1 MRLFLDRNP
10 LRMWQEGGNIMR
22 NTRPLGRGP
31 LVAAVLLVT
40 PGLLVPG
47 PASSREDVGVKNF
60 RTTLQGI
67 EEVPATST
75 QASGRFLLDI
85 SQDGTSMTYTLNY
98 SNLEGEVRQAHIH
111 FDQKGVNGG
120 IVVFLCQTSLN
131 PDPTGHA
138 PTCPQSGTVTGTLTA
153 ASMTAL
159 AVAQGIAPGEFSELV
174 RAVRAGVTYANVH
187 SAGTGVPTNF
197 AGGEIR
203 GQIGEHGNDD

>member
-1 MRLFLDRNP
+1 
-10 LRMWQEGGNIMR
+10 
-22 NTRPLGRGP
+22 
-31 LVAAVLLVT
+31 
-40 PGLLVPG
+40 
-47 PASSREDVGVKNF
+47 
-60 RTTLQGI
+60 LQGI

-111 FDQKGVNGG
+111 FAQKGVNGG
-120 IVVFLCQTSLN
+120 IVVFLCQTPFN

-159 AVAQGIAPGEFSELV
+159 AVVQGIAPGEFAELV
-174 RAVRAGVTYANVH
+174 RAIRAGVTYANVH

-203 GQIGEHGNDD
+203 GQIGAHGDDD